1 MNAPDILQR
10 KLQKN
15 TANNTRNGEIARVA
29 PSSGSK
35 LDQIR
40 STRFNQELKRL
51 DAPDARW
58 TRYRGPS
65 GTDYAHPIAM
75 HEQAQLLEKVGIHSI
90 KIRPPGAKKAI
101 VRIGNRTLAVYS
113 KALRH
118 RGKIDLGSVSVVP
131 ICAFSM
137 PRLRRAA
144 IAVKYMCSW
153 W

>member
-1 MNAPDILQR
+1 MNAPGIPQR

-75 HEQAQLLEKVGIHSI
+75 HEQAQLLEKGRHSLH
-90 KIRPPGAKKAI
+90 KDPATG
-101 VRIGNRTLAVYS
+101 GEEG
-113 KALRH
+113 H
-118 RGKIDLGSVSVVP
+118 RSD
-131 ICAFSM
+131 
-137 PRLRRAA
+137 R
-144 IAVKYMCSW
+144 
-153 W
+153 

>member
-1 MNAPDILQR
+1 
-10 KLQKN
+10 
-15 TANNTRNGEIARVA
+15 
-29 PSSGSK
+29 
-35 LDQIR
+35 
-40 STRFNQELKRL
+40 
-51 DAPDARW
+51 
-58 TRYRGPS
+58 
-65 GTDYAHPIAM
+65 M

-118 RGKIDLGSVSVVP
+118 RGKIDVGSVSVVP